1 MGGAP
6 DAVTEI
12 CLTITSNGLPASD
25 PERLELVF
33 VCFGEWD
40 EEGALE
46 CASAV
51 QYGINYA
58 LCRAEAHILP
68 LLVHSFPHLTEKLL
82 TKPTPPSSTSY
93 DTSSSCRT
101 MDDHE
106 VENGFSTSSSSD
118 SRNSSRPQ
126 TAADESRSSSR
137 PHTADMHTRTSSSTS
152 RSAVPASSS
161 SSSSSVSAV
170 LVKLSP
176 VIMKPRVLNVRSKA
190 TAIPSWVVHV
200 QSKDVSLTAWQQ
212 AQLQLQSQQQQQ
224 QH

>member
-1 MGGAP
+1 
-6 DAVTEI
+6 
-12 CLTITSNGLPASD
+12 
-25 PERLELVF
+25 
-33 VCFGEWD
+33 
-40 EEGALE
+40 
-46 CASAV
+46 
-51 QYGINYA
+51 
-58 LCRAEAHILP
+58 
-68 LLVHSFPHLTEKLL
+68 
-82 TKPTPPSSTSY
+82 
-93 DTSSSCRT
+93 

-106 VENGFSTSSSSD
+106 AENGLSSSSD

-152 RSAVPASSS
+152 SSAVPAA
-161 SSSSSVSAV
+161 SSVSAV